1 MNNSK
6 RAHRQLALICGC
18 AALSAGAVG
27 APRIA
32 SAFAYVGNQRN
43 GTVSV
48 IDTVHDVVVR
58 TLPAHGKI
66 GDKIQAV
73 VADRAQKHVFVVDA
87 AGNDLVELDAL
98 TGRVQKRIPVG
109 RAPEGASLSPSGRTI
124 AVCVEEDNTVALVDV
139 ASARVTRLIHTQG
152 KNPEHCEFNWNG
164 HWMMTGNENSNNAD
178 IIDLR
183 TGRSVAVVPTSGH
196 PRGVA
201 WLPHKPLAYVAEE
214 SANGVDIVD
223 AVKRRVIRSIHTGL
237 RAAGAIASPHG
248 RRVFVSNGG
257 DGTVSAI
264 DTATNRVLAT
274 IPVGKRPWNMAMTP
288 DGRKLYVANGRSD
301 SVTVIDTH
309 ALKAIKTI
317 AVGGLP
323 WGVSIP

>member
-1 MNNSK
+1 MNNPR
-6 RAHRQLALICGC
+6 RAHRQLALIGGF
-18 AALSAGAVG
+18 AALCAGAV
-27 APRIA
+27 APRVA
-32 SAFAYVGNQRN
+32 SAYAYVGNQRS

-48 IDTVHDVVVR
+48 IDTARDVVVR

-66 GDKIQAV
+66 GNKIQAV
-73 VADRAQKHVFVVDA
+73 VADHAEKHVFVVDA
-87 AGNDLVELDAL
+87 AGNDLVELDAR
-98 TGRVQKRIPVG
+98 TGRVEKRISVG

-152 KNPEHCEFNWNG
+152 KNPEHCEFNWNE
-164 HWMMTGNENSNNAD
+164 HWMMTGNENSNNID
-178 IIDLR
+178 LIDLR

-201 WLPHKPLAYVAEE
+201 WLAHQPLAYVAEE

-223 AVKRRVIRSIHTGL
+223 AVTRRVIRSIPTGL

-257 DGTVSAI
+257 AGTVSAI